1 MNPRPIR
8 VMIVDD
14 HAVVR
19 DGISSLLANCDDI
32 TIVAAEERAAGA
44 IERCAQGDVDV
55 VLMDL
60 SMPDMDGATAT
71 ALLLQL
77 FPTVK
82 VVVLTGFVDDASIR
96 AAVEAGA
103 SACLLKTV
111 STAELADAIRGVTLG
126 RSTFSSEFM
135 PALLRQPERAASR
148 AGLTPREHD
157 ILTLL
162 ADGQTNKDIARAL
175 GLSEGT
181 VRVYVS
187 TILAKLGAAN
197 RTEATMLAI
206 RHGLVER
213 QRRG

>member
-1 MNPRPIR
+1 MSTDQIR

-19 DGISSLLANCDDI
+19 DGIRSLLANCDDI
-32 TIVAAEERAAGA
+32 TIVATAGGGA
-44 IERCAQGDVDV
+44 TALELCGRIDLDV

-71 ALLLQL
+71 VRLLDLHPAIQ
-77 FPTVK
+77 

-96 AAVEAGA
+96 QAVQAGA

-111 STAELADAIRGVTLG
+111 STEELADAIRGVTHG
-126 RSTFSSEFM
+126 RSTFSTEFM
-135 PALLRQPERAASR
+135 PALLAQPQRASAR

-162 ADGQTNKDIARAL
+162 SDGQTNKDIARAL
-175 GLSEGT
+175 GLSDGT

-187 TILAKLGAAN
+187 TILAKLGAVN

-206 RHGLVER
+206 RQGLVER
-213 QRRG
+213 QR

>member
-1 MNPRPIR
+1 MSPEQLR

-32 TIVAAEERAAGA
+32 TIVATAESAAA
-44 IERCAQGDVDV
+44 ALEHCKEIEVDV

-60 SMPDMDGATAT
+60 SMPDMDGVTAT
-71 ALLLQL
+71 VRLRELH
-77 FPTVK
+77 PTIQ

-96 AAVEAGA
+96 EAVQAGA

-111 STAELADAIRGVTLG
+111 STEELADAIRGVTHG

-135 PALLRQPERAASR
+135 PALLRQPERAAAR

-175 GLSEGT
+175 GLSDGT

-206 RHGLVER
+206 RQGLVER
-213 QRRG
+213 QR

>member
-1 MNPRPIR
+1 MNLQQIR

-19 DGISSLLANCDDI
+19 DGISSLLAGCDDI
-32 TIVAAEERAAGA
+32 TVVATASGAAEAL
-44 IERCAQGDVDV
+44 ERCRSYAIDV

-60 SMPDMDGATAT
+60 SMPEVDGVTAT
-71 ALLLQL
+71 VRLLEH
-77 FPTVK
+77 FPTIK

-96 AAVEAGA
+96 EAVQAGA

-111 STAELADAIRGVTLG
+111 STDELADAIRGVTHG
-126 RSTFSSEFM
+126 QSTFSSEFL
-135 PALLRQPERAASR
+135 PALLRQPQRTAAR
-148 AGLTPREHD
+148 MGLTPREHD

-162 ADGQTNKDIARAL
+162 ADGQTNKGIARAL
-175 GLSEGT
+175 GLSDGT

-187 TILAKLGAAN
+187 TILAKLGAVN

-206 RHGLVER
+206 RQGLVER
-213 QRRG
+213 QR